1 MSSSS
6 IRAARGFVVLVRARR
21 LVGMTSARCTAALQE
36 AQVSDAARSR
46 DYVVLTVGHYVA
58 CIVAAFIGGVL
69 VSLLTFGP
77 LS

>member
-1 MSSSS
+1 
-6 IRAARGFVVLVRARR
+6 
-21 LVGMTSARCTAALQE
+21 MTGLAGRNDHDEQS
-36 AQVSDAARSR
+36 AARSR
-46 DYVVLTVGHYVA
+46 DYVVLTVGNYVA